1 MKNITLFASILVMVV
16 FSLSGMAGDN
26 QLIDAIQHTQ
36 RAITAVDGMDVAK
49 HAEMAKNHANVA
61 KTDKHHTYDN
71 KQMDDGI
78 KCLDDAIKE
87 GMDGNAEAARK
98 AANDAL
104 KHFTQVTN

>member
-1 MKNITLFASILVMVV
+1 MKKITLFASILVMVV
-16 FSLSGMAGDN
+16 FSLSAMAGDN
-26 QLIDAIQHTQ
+26 RLIDAIQHTQ
-36 RAITAVDGMDVAK
+36 RAVTAVDGMDVAK
-49 HAEMAKNHANVA
+49 NAEMAKNHANAA
-61 KTDKHHTYDN
+61 KTDKHNKYYD

-104 KHFTQVTN
+104 KHFTKATN